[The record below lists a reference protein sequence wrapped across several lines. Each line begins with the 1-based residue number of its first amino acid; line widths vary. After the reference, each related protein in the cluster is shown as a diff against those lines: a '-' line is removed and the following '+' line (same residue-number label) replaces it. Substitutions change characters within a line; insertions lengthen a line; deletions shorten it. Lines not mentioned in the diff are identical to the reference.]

1 MFFYKEEELQITKY
15 FVPAKDIELQRLRQL
30 IIKDCSIISEECI
43 ERSEPPRLDD
53 PDKIFEVRKGE
64 YVGVRDEE
72 QGPTRS
78 IYKYY
83 YKERRYSR
91 MVEWIDA
98 LLSGNVEILAQ
109 IYAGKPEEQESGL
122 RAELASL
129 YEECSAISD
138 KDFDKKIAAL
148 NEIKKVARTV
158 EINEGTKPEFYYY
171 DTLLSALHP
180 LPSAAISK
188 EDFNKTLEFLGK
200 TPKDLGMVFINS
212 MPAFGEMAPNSG
224 KQM

>member
-1 MFFYKEEELQITKY
+1 MYFYKEEELQITKY
-15 FVPAKDIELQRLRQL
+15 LVPVTDMELQKLRQL
-30 IIKDCSIISEECI
+30 VIKDCSVISEECV
-43 ERSEPPRLDD
+43 ERSEPPKTKD
-53 PDKIFEVRKGE
+53 PDKIFEVRRGE
-64 YVGVRDEE
+64 YVGVRDEQ

-83 YKERRYSR
+83 YKERKYSK

-109 IYAGKPEEQESGL
+109 IYAGKPEEKESGL
-122 RAELASL
+122 RAKLEAL
-129 YEECSAISD
+129 YQKSSTISD
-138 KDFDKKIAAL
+138 FDLDNKLAVLLEIKPVLKALIL
-148 NEIKKVARTV
+148 NEGVKS
-158 EINEGTKPEFYYY
+158 EFYYY
-171 DTLLSALHP
+171 DTLLSALRP
-180 LPSAAISK
+180 IPSTAIAK

-200 TPKDLGMVFINS
+200 TPKDLGMVFINE